1 MEQLRATGW
10 QLRSSNTV
18 SILMLGRLG
27 KVGEVL
33 VGMPAERTW
42 IGVGACVGFFGVFG
56 GSLRGQQLRR
66 EHGLAWTD
74 RSFVAY
80 WPLVSTPVCALVSAC
95 VASFCTLAAM
105 PSWIKEIACC
115 GVNALMASILLQ
127 ATASVY
133 LEHGHQHTSGDSHGN
148 QQRCAE
154 QPQGG
159 SEEAI
164 DGCLDRLHAART
176 ALDHV
181 DASSKKKI

>member
-1 MEQLRATGW
+1 
-10 QLRSSNTV
+10 
-18 SILMLGRLG
+18 MLGRLG

-33 VGMPAERTW
+33 AGMPAEETW
-42 IGVGACVGFFGVFG
+42 IGVGACVGFFGVFV
-56 GSLRGQQLRR
+56 GSLLGQQLRR
-66 EHGLAWTD
+66 EHGRKHGE

-95 VASFCTLAAM
+95 IASFCTLAAM
-105 PSWIKEIACC
+105 SSWIKEIACC

-133 LEHGHQHTSGDSHGN
+133 LEHDHQHTCCDSHGN

-154 QPQGG
+154 QTQGG
-159 SEEAI
+159 NEEAI

-181 DASSKKKI
+181 DASSKKKS